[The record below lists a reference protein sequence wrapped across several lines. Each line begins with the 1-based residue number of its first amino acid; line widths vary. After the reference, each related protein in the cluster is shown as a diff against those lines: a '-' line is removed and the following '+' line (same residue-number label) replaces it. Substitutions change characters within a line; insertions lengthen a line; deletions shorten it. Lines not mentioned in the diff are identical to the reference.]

1 MAEKSNKEQQDSKE
15 QTESQAEQT
24 VAASEEKGAQEMPES
39 GAGTTEKD
47 EWKEK
52 YDELNDSYL
61 RTLAEYENYRKR
73 TIREKAELLESAGEN
88 ILKNILPLVDDFE
101 RGIEAAEKT
110 EDIASVKEGVKLIYD
125 KFVKFL
131 EQNGVKE
138 IETLNQDFNTDYHEA
153 ITMIPASTEE
163 QKGKVMDCVQK
174 GYTLKEK
181 VIRYAKVVV
190 AQ

>member
-1 MAEKSNKEQQDSKE
+1 MRIFNRKRKSNKNMAEKSNKEQQDSKE

-24 VAASEEKGAQEMPES
+24 VAASEETGAQEMPES

-88 ILKNILPLVDDFE
+88 ILKIFCLW
-101 RGIEAAEKT
+101 
-110 EDIASVKEGVKLIYD
+110 
-125 KFVKFL
+125 
-131 EQNGVKE
+131 
-138 IETLNQDFNTDYHEA
+138 
-153 ITMIPASTEE
+153 
-163 QKGKVMDCVQK
+163 
-174 GYTLKEK
+174 
-181 VIRYAKVVV
+181 
-190 AQ
+190 